1 MEKEWIT
8 TSELLAFLK
17 SHPDDEFTCQLY
29 LGYRLYSLLVLIC
42 RYGFTIVIGSML
54 HVLLLVVVT
63 PSSC

>member
-29 LGYRLYSLLVLIC
+29 LGYRL
-42 RYGFTIVIGSML
+42 GSTHYWYWDSQERMFM
-54 HVLLLVVVT
+54 HT
-63 PSSC
+63 RD

>member
-29 LGYRLYSLLVLIC
+29 LGYRLYPLLVLGLARAYVHAHSRLAVFAC
-42 RYGFTIVIGSML
+42 QRERDS
-54 HVLLLVVVT
+54 
-63 PSSC
+63 